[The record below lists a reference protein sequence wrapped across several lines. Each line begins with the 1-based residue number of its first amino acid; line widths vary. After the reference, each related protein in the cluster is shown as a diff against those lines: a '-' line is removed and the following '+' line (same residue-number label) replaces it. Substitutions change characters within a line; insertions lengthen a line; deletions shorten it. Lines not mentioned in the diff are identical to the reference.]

1 MKTYI
6 AIAIALLLGAIAC
19 FLSDLAWFKFM
30 LWLTT
35 DRDNKPKI
43 ERITVTI

>member
-19 FLSDLAWFKFM
+19 FISDIVWFKFM

-35 DRDNKPKI
+35 DNKPKV